1 LHSSTA
7 GGGDSGDGENL
18 PVTHNLPW
26 SDEEQQRLE
35 ELLQIYPDEPV
46 QAQRFNKISAALGTR
61 TPRQVGSRVQK
72 YFIKLAKNGLPVP
85 GRITIPVRQYLN
97 VYYEYALL
105 DTDMYAH
112 HFSALQ
118 LTKVSAT

>member
-1 LHSSTA
+1 ML
-7 GGGDSGDGENL
+7 GGDSGDDEMK

-26 SDEEQQRLE
+26 SDEEQRRLE
-35 ELLQIYPDEPV
+35 ELLKIYPDEPV

-85 GRITIPVRQYLN
+85 GRINIPVRP
-97 VYYEYALL
+97 YATHTMLL
-105 DTDMYAH
+105 WQSVGY
-112 HFSALQ
+112 
-118 LTKVSAT
+118 